1 MARRLATVLIALL
14 AVAAPAASAA
24 GLDSAQRVTA
34 TTAARA
40 STGGGLIA
48 PGAAC
53 PGQASLDA
61 PVAAQESTML
71 CMVNYA
77 RAQLA
82 LRPLAATDALEFSA
96 RAKSEDVLTCD
107 SFSHYACGRQF
118 DYWIEASG
126 YLSTECWRAGENL
139 AFGSGSYG
147 SVRSIFRAWM
157 RSPEHRE
164 NILGDYAETG
174 IDLVTGTL
182 EGFAGT
188 KVWTQHFGLHC

>member
-1 MARRLATVLIALL
+1 MARRIAATLIASLALL
-14 AVAAPAASAA
+14 GASAASA
-24 GLDSAQRVTA
+24 SAA
-34 TTAARA
+34 N
-40 STGGGLIA
+40 LIA
-48 PGAAC
+48 PQSSC
-53 PGQASLDA
+53 PGQTKLDA
-61 PVAAQESTML
+61 PVIAQERTML
-71 CMVNYA
+71 CMANFA
-77 RAQLA
+77 RGQLGLVA
-82 LRPLAATDALEFSA
+82 LTANTELEGSA
-96 RAKSEDVLTCD
+96 REKARDILRCD
-107 SFSHYACGRQF
+107 SFSHYACGREF
-118 DYWIEASG
+118 AYWIRASG

-188 KVWTQHFGLHC
+188 RIWTEHFGSHCAA